1 MRAIPWEEGI
11 SKAALR
17 QMKNSPEMQQDLAG
31 MGLQALIPDGT
42 IINGMSIDENGLAT
56 VDLSNEAL
64 VHIDALSESNMIRGI
79 AVCKIV

>member
-1 MRAIPWEEGI
+1 
-11 SKAALR
+11 
-17 QMKNSPEMQQDLAG
+17 